1 MNEKEQI
8 RMLKNDNYLQ
18 FKKIK
23 KLENDLKEARRQI
36 REKDNKLYEKD
47 QLIERLRNAYNK
59 MKGD

>member
-1 MNEKEQI
+1 MSENDQI

-23 KLENDLKEARRQI
+23 KLEDDLKEARKQI

-47 QLIERLRNAYNK
+47 QLIERLRKAYNK

>member
-1 MNEKEQI
+1 MTIEEQLRFEK
-8 RMLKNDNYLQ
+8 NNAYLQ
-18 FKKIK
+18 AKKIK
-23 KLENDLKEARRQI
+23 KLENDLKEARKQI

>member
-1 MNEKEQI
+1 MTIEEQLRFEK
-8 RMLKNDNYLQ
+8 NNAYLQ
-18 FKKIK
+18 AKKIK